1 MEVPMSPRHDAPQF
15 LRTAVVLSG
24 VIPLALGCGDGATVS
39 QVSPTRMQASL
50 ARAEPK
56 MPKELWVTSQGQ
68 NVIFIRNFE
77 DLSAVDQITLP
88 SGAGPHIITF
98 HTPAFAYVRV
108 I

>member
-1 MEVPMSPRHDAPQF
+1 MSPRNDAPQF
-15 LRTAVVLSG
+15 LRPALALSG
-24 VIPLALGCGDGATVS
+24 VISLALGCGDAASVR
-39 QVSPTRMQASL
+39 QVLPTRAQGS
-50 ARAEPK
+50 RAAAEVK
-56 MPKELWVTSQGQ
+56 MPKELWVTSQGE